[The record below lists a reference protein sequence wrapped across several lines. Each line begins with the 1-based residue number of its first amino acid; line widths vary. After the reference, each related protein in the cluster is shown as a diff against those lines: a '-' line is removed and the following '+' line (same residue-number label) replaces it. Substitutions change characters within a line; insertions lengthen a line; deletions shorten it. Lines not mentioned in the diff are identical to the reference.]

1 MKKIFIPFYS
11 ALHEQERKKEKA
23 LPGFFSFLEK
33 INDLLPCM
41 ELRR

>member
-11 ALHEQERKKEKA
+11 ALHEQERKKKA
-23 LPGFFSFLEK
+23 LPGSFSFLEK